1 MSKDVSVSNIY
12 QFFKEFANEKG
23 YVEVATRSQNSA
35 FKPYYNVY
43 LDPSSTE
50 EQELGKKA
58 LKLLNKNTKLN
69 ERNLSLLTN
78 VSKVQNISLLL
89 NGLNLCATG
98 VGFAI
103 IFKKLDKE
111 SNKLSRQINQLQS
124 IVKQT
129 QDLHNEA
136 MFNIVLAEHMDML
149 DCQRRQR
156 PYSEAQMRKLVDME
170 HIVLSLLISSFQ
182 KGISEDNNATILAIF
197 SLLAMFTVSLRTFDE
212 LYYFNNHEVLGED
225 AWHLSHDRWMEVYD
239 TLTSQWFIEKLQDHG
254 TFETSLSTAEVDAYY
269 ISLLDQVK
277 DCRCEIKDNQSLII
291 AMGDAD
297 LFRQYKELST
307 KEVVDSIEA
316 AYREAGRDMDM
327 DESTVMSAFHN
338 AMQQV
343 AMV

>member
-1 MSKDVSVSNIY
+1 MSEDMYIKALE
-12 QFFKEFANEKG
+12 QLGKLKNEKG
-23 YVEVATRSQNSA
+23 YIEVITRGKNKAIES
-35 FKPYYNVY
+35 YYNVY
-43 LDPSSTE
+43 FTSSSTE
-50 EQELGKKA
+50 EKKLLQKA
-58 LKLLNKNTKLN
+58 LKLLNKNTELN
-69 ERNLSLLTN
+69 ERNLNLLTS
-78 VSKVQNISLLL
+78 VSRVQNISLVL

-98 VGFAI
+98 IGFAI

-170 HIVLSLLISSFQ
+170 HIVLTLLISSFQ

-197 SLLAMFTVSLRTFDE
+197 SLLSMFTISLRTFDE
-212 LYYFNNHEVLGED
+212 LYYFNNHEVLGKD
-225 AWHLSHDRWMEVYD
+225 AWHLSHDNWMKVYD
-239 TLTSQWFIEKLQDHG
+239 TLTQQWFIEKLQDYG

-269 ISLLDQVK
+269 ISLLNQVK
-277 DCRCEIKDNQSLII
+277 DCRYEITDNQFLVAAI
-291 AMGDAD
+291 GDAD

-307 KEVVDSIEA
+307 KEVLDSIEA
-316 AYREAGRDMDM
+316 AYKEAGRDMHM

-338 AMQQV
+338 AMQQA

>member
-1 MSKDVSVSNIY
+1 MSVEQKASSLEQLK
-12 QFFKEFANEKG
+12 QFVNEKG
-23 YVEVATRSQNSA
+23 YIEVVTRNERKSL
-35 FKPYYNVY
+35 KTYYNII
-43 LDPSSTE
+43 LDTSSAE
-50 EQELGKKA
+50 EQELGQKA
-58 LKLLNKNTKLN
+58 FKLLNKNNALS

-78 VSKVQNISLLL
+78 VSRVQNISLLL

-98 VGFAI
+98 VGFGI
-103 IFKKLDKE
+103 IFAKLDKE
-111 SNKLSRQINQLQS
+111 SNKLSRQINRLQS

-129 QDLHNEA
+129 HDIQNEA

-149 DCQRRQR
+149 DCQRRQH

-170 HIVLSLLISSFQ
+170 HIVLTLLISSFQ
-182 KGISEDNNATILAIF
+182 KEISEDNSATILAIF

-239 TLTSQWFIEKLQDHG
+239 TLTSQWFIEKLQDYG
-254 TFETSLSTAEVDAYY
+254 TFETSLSTAEVDIYY

-277 DCRCEIKDNQSLII
+277 DCKCEISDNQALLVAI
-291 AMGDAD
+291 GDAD
-297 LFRQYKELST
+297 LFRQYKEMST

-316 AYREAGRDMDM
+316 AYKEAGRDMD
-327 DESTVMSAFHN
+327 EETVRTAFQN
-338 AMQQV
+338 AMQQA

>member
-1 MSKDVSVSNIY
+1 MSEPLKITSLEQLLKYLNDNGVLEIAQRRKD
-12 QFFKEFANEKG
+12 KK
-23 YVEVATRSQNSA
+23 
-35 FKPYYNVY
+35 FKPFQNVVI
-43 LDPSSTE
+43 DTSSE
-50 EQELGKKA
+50 KQQQELAQKA
-58 LKLLNKNTKLN
+58 SKLLKKSAKLN
-69 ERNLSLLTN
+69 KHSLNLLTN
-78 VSKVQNISLLL
+78 VSRVQNISLLL

-98 VGFAI
+98 VGFGI
-103 IFKKLDKE
+103 IFAKLDKE
-111 SNKLSRQINQLQS
+111 SNKITRQLNQLQS

-136 MFNIVLAEHMDML
+136 MFNTVLAEHMDML

-156 PYSEAQMRKLVDME
+156 PYSEAQMRKLVDRE

-277 DCRCEIKDNQSLII
+277 DCRCEIKDNQSLIV

-338 AMQQV
+338 AMQQA
-343 AMV
+343 AMA

>member
-1 MSKDVSVSNIY
+1 MSDQVVIHSLEELQKYLNDNGVLEIAQRRKDSR
-12 QFFKEFANEKG
+12 FKSFPKVVIDTSSEKQG
-23 YVEVATRSQNSA
+23 
-35 FKPYYNVY
+35 K
-43 LDPSSTE
+43 
-50 EQELGKKA
+50 ELGRNVIQ
-58 LKLLNKNTKLN
+58 LLNKNTELS
-69 ERNLSLLTN
+69 ERNLKLLTS
-78 VSKVQNISLLL
+78 VSRVQNISLVL

-98 VGFAI
+98 IGFGI
-103 IFKKLDKE
+103 IFAKLDKE

-212 LYYFNNHEVLGED
+212 LYYYNNHEVLGED

-239 TLTSQWFIEKLQDHG
+239 TLTSQWFIEKLQDYG

-316 AYREAGRDMDM
+316 ACREAGRDMHM

-338 AMQQV
+338 AMQQI

>member
-1 MSKDVSVSNIY
+1 MSTDVKARLLEQLKKY
-12 QFFKEFANEKG
+12 ENEKG
-23 YVEVATRSQNSA
+23 YVEVIVRDNKRKSIKEYFNI
-35 FKPYYNVY
+35 Y

-58 LKLLNKNTKLN
+58 LKLLNKNTELS
-69 ERNLSLLTN
+69 ERNLNLLTN
-78 VSKVQNISLLL
+78 VSRVQNISLVL

-103 IFKKLDKE
+103 IFRKLDKE
-111 SNKLSRQINQLQS
+111 SNKLSRQINRLQS

-129 QDLHNEA
+129 QDIHSEA

-170 HIVLSLLISSFQ
+170 NIVLSLLISSFQ
-182 KGISEDNNATILAIF
+182 KDISEDNNTTIFAIF

-212 LYYFNNHEVLGED
+212 LYYYNNHEILGED

-239 TLTSQWFIEKLQDHG
+239 TLTSQWFIEKLQDYG

-277 DCRCEIKDNQSLII
+277 DCKCEIKDNQALIV

-297 LFRQYKELST
+297 LFRQYKELSS
-307 KEVVDSIEA
+307 KEVLDSIEA
-316 AYREAGRDMDM
+316 AYREAGRDMDL

-338 AMQQV
+338 AMQQA

>member
-1 MSKDVSVSNIY
+1 MSDQLVIHSLEDLQKYLNDNGVLEIAQRRKDSR
-12 QFFKEFANEKG
+12 FKSFPKVVIDTSSEKQG
-23 YVEVATRSQNSA
+23 
-35 FKPYYNVY
+35 K
-43 LDPSSTE
+43 
-50 EQELGKKA
+50 ELGRNVIQ
-58 LKLLNKNTKLN
+58 LLNKNTELS
-69 ERNLSLLTN
+69 ERNLKLLTS
-78 VSKVQNISLLL
+78 VSRVQNISLVL

-98 VGFAI
+98 IGFAI

-111 SNKLSRQINQLQS
+111 SNRLSRQINQLQS

-182 KGISEDNNATILAIF
+182 KGISEDNSATILAIF

-212 LYYFNNHEVLGED
+212 LYYYNNHEVLGED

-239 TLTSQWFIEKLQDHG
+239 TLTSQWFIEKLQDYG

-316 AYREAGRDMDM
+316 AYKEAGRDMHM

-338 AMQQV
+338 AMQQI

>member
-1 MSKDVSVSNIY
+1 MSIEQKVWSLEQLK
-12 QFFKEFANEKG
+12 QFVNEKG
-23 YVEVATRSQNSA
+23 YIEVVTRNERKSL
-35 FKPYYNVY
+35 KTYYNII
-43 LDPSSTE
+43 LDTSSAE
-50 EQELGKKA
+50 EQELGQKA
-58 LKLLNKNTKLN
+58 FKLLNKNNALS

-78 VSKVQNISLLL
+78 VSRVQNISLLL

-98 VGFAI
+98 VGFGI
-103 IFKKLDKE
+103 IFAKLDKE
-111 SNKLSRQINQLQS
+111 SNKLSRQINRLQS

-129 QDLHNEA
+129 HDIQNEA

-170 HIVLSLLISSFQ
+170 HIVLTLLISSFQ
-182 KGISEDNNATILAIF
+182 KDISEDNSATILAIF

-239 TLTSQWFIEKLQDHG
+239 TLTSQWFIEKLQDYG
-254 TFETSLSTAEVDAYY
+254 TFETSLSTAEVDIYY

-277 DCRCEIKDNQSLII
+277 DCKCEISDNQSLLVAI
-291 AMGDAD
+291 GDAD
-297 LFRQYKELST
+297 LFRQYKEMST

-316 AYREAGRDMDM
+316 AYKEAGRDMD
-327 DESTVMSAFHN
+327 EETVRTAFQN
-338 AMQQV
+338 AMQQ
-343 AMV
+343 AEMV